1 MGSPCVDRHQ
11 SRWSL
16 GFRNVLCEDGDDA
29 YAAAMCCHHHSQSLI
44 FAYVKFRLQNR
55 DDEIAGGKSSLTRMT
70 LWRRGRST
78 FISSAIFGL
87 VMMSVIG
94 VTVPWTWRTPH
105 RMRASA
111 SGNQGPACRPRST
124 HIKVPAP
131 SKLRPANYFG
141 CLTGA

>member
-55 DDEIAGGKSSLTRMT
+55 DDEIAGGKIVIDQDDLVETRAFDLYLICDFRLGDDVGHWRHRSLD
-70 LWRRGRST
+70 L
-78 FISSAIFGL
+78 AY
-87 VMMSVIG
+87 
-94 VTVPWTWRTPH
+94 
-105 RMRASA
+105 
-111 SGNQGPACRPRST
+111 PA
-124 HIKVPAP
+124 
-131 SKLRPANYFG
+131 
-141 CLTGA
+141 